1 MKEIT
6 KLMIKEFNL
15 KKLGCDFMGFHLNK
29 GDIYT
34 FHHLIVPHR
43 HCKEMGL
50 GEGYTRQN
58 GSILFTTSHEYLH
71 LIESKDLEIFN
82 LITSE
87 MIDENLKGYID
98 YCNLSR
104 INELLES
111 FEMQH
116 KNDKGKNGK
125 LLIKNEYYN
134 RICKVTKK

>member
-6 KLMIKEFNL
+6 RLMVKEFNL
-15 KKLGCDFMGFHLNK
+15 KKLGCDFMGFRLNR

-34 FHHLIVPHR
+34 YHHLIVPHR

-58 GSILFTTSHEYLH
+58 GAILFTTSHEYLH

-87 MIDENLKGYID
+87 MIDENIKGYLD
-98 YCNLSR
+98 TYNLMK
-104 INELLES
+104 INDLLNC
-111 FEMQH
+111 FEREH
-116 KNDKGKNGK
+116 EHDRSKKGKI
-125 LLIKNEYYN
+125 LIKKEYYN
-134 RICKVTKK
+134 RIYKGH

>member
-6 KLMIKEFNL
+6 RLMIKEFNL
-15 KKLGCDFMGFHLNK
+15 KKLGCDFMGFRLNR

-34 FHHLIVPHR
+34 YHHLIVPHR

-58 GSILFTTSHEYLH
+58 GTILFTTSHEYLH

-87 MIDENLKGYID
+87 MIDENIKGYLD
-98 YCNLSR
+98 TYNLMKINDLLNCFEREHEYDRSR
-104 INELLES
+104 
-111 FEMQH
+111 
-116 KNDKGKNGK
+116 KGKI
-125 LLIKNEYYN
+125 LIKREYYN
-134 RICKVTKK
+134 RIYKGTK